1 VIKVSFCSLRLKA
14 NTDNA
19 NLFVIVFVVVVSEVY
34 SPLIGTNTTTVVS
47 SSFSNKKTVY
57 QEQTITTSNADVVES
72 DLFCNCIDQILIS
85 L

>member
-1 VIKVSFCSLRLKA
+1 LRLKA

-34 SPLIGTNTTTVVS
+34 SPLIGTTTTTVVS